1 MEGRKPKYMELV
13 DWVRERVDTGE
24 YMPGHRILS
33 ENELSA
39 KFHMSRQTV
48 RRAITVLEEDGLVES
63 RRGSGTYIN
72 NNFNFRNGEGTMNIA
87 VITTYVE
94 EYIFPS
100 IIQEIEKAVSAEGY
114 TIQMAFSHN
123 SAEKERSVLQN
134 LLDKELVDGI
144 IIEPVKS
151 CLQNF
156 NKDLYEQLLKRNI
169 PILFLN
175 SYYEHLKIPH
185 VSMDDIVAAETVTE
199 YLTSIG
205 HKKIGGIFKSD
216 DGQGRRRY
224 QGYVK
229 SLHKAGLTLR
239 DERVLWVDTEDMKE
253 MQMESKRVLRRLR
266 DCTACVCYN
275 DVIAREL
282 ERICRKN
289 GMEVPEDMSIVGID
303 NSEIARI
310 AEVPLTTA
318 NNPLKDLG
326 RIAGENMLRLIKG
339 EKFNATAK
347 LEPELVIRK
356 STKVLEQ

>member
-13 DWVRERVDTGE
+13 DWVREQIETGV
-24 YMPGHRILS
+24 YIPGHRILS

-39 KFHMSRQTV
+39 RFHMSRQTV

-63 RRGSGTYIN
+63 RRGSGTYVN

-100 IIQEIEKAVSAEGY
+100 IIQEIEKCVSAEGY

-123 SAEKERSVLQN
+123 SIEKERMVLTN
-134 LLDKELVDGI
+134 LLEKGMVDGI

-151 CLQNF
+151 SLQNF

-175 SYYEHLKIPH
+175 GYYEHLKIPH
-185 VSMDDIVAAETVTE
+185 VSMDDRAAAKMVTD
-199 YLTSIG
+199 YLISLG
-205 HKKIGGIFKSD
+205 HKRIGAIFKCD

-229 SLHKAGLTLR
+229 SLDEAGLSLY
-239 DERVLWVDTEDMKE
+239 DEKVLWIDTEDQRE
-253 MQMESKRVLRRLR
+253 LQMESKRVLRRLR

-275 DVIAREL
+275 DVVACEL
-282 ERICRKN
+282 EKICLKN
-289 GMEVPEDMSIVGID
+289 GIAIPEQLSIVGID
-303 NSEIARI
+303 NSEIARM
-310 AEVPLTTA
+310 AEIPLTTA
-318 NNPLKDLG
+318 NNPLRDLG
-326 RIAGENMLRLIKG
+326 KTAGDHMLRLIRG

-347 LEPELVIRK
+347 LQPELIIRK

>member
-1 MEGRKPKYMELV
+1 MEERKPKYMELV
-13 DWVRERVDTGE
+13 DWVKGQIETGV
-24 YMPGHRILS
+24 YIPGHRILS

-39 KFHMSRQTV
+39 KFCMSRQTV
-48 RRAITVLEEDGLVES
+48 RRAITVLEKEGLVES
-63 RRGSGTYIN
+63 RRGSGTYVN
-72 NNFNFRNGEGTMNIA
+72 NNFNFRNEEGTMNIA

-123 SAEKERSVLQN
+123 SVEKERMVLQN
-134 LLDKELVDGI
+134 LLDKELADGI

-156 NKDLYEQLLKRNI
+156 NKDLYEALLKRNI

-185 VSMDDIVAAETVTE
+185 VSMNDIAAAKIATE
-199 YLTSIG
+199 YLISLG
-205 HKKIGGIFKSD
+205 HKDIAGIFKCD

-224 QGYVK
+224 QGYTRALLQEGV
-229 SLHKAGLTLR
+229 SLHDDK
-239 DERVLWVDTEDMKE
+239 VLWIDTEDLRE
-253 MQMESKRVLRRLR
+253 LQMESKRVLRRLKN
-266 DCTACVCYN
+266 CTACVCYN
-275 DVIAREL
+275 DVVAREL

-289 GMEVPEDMSIVGID
+289 GITVPDDMSIVGID
-303 NSEIARI
+303 NSEIAKM
-310 AEVPLTTA
+310 AEVPLTTV
-318 NNPLKDLG
+318 NNPLRDLG
-326 RIAGENMLRLIKG
+326 KTAGEHMLRLIKG
-339 EKFNATAK
+339 EKFDATAK
-347 LEPELVIRK
+347 LEPELVVRK